1 MLQSALTNANIWLYQ
16 LNYADHL
23 IVFFNYVKLQIVKR
37 NIFYKA
43 ISCESGLAGSLEIR
57 DGRLKP
63 DRFLKVELDA
73 GLLEGV
79 IDLVGAGVGRV
90 VFDG

>member
-1 MLQSALTNANIWLYQ
+1 MQKARGAMKDVTGFLYS
-16 LNYADHL
+16 
-23 IVFFNYVKLQIVKR
+23 IIFFNYVKLQIVKR

-43 ISCESGLAGSLEIR
+43 ITREAGLAGSLEIR

-63 DRFLKVELDA
+63 DGFLKVELDA
-73 GLLEGV
+73 GFLEGV